1 MKRGLDWKEISRS
14 ELAEHLQS
22 ARIIRSQAVGDTNLY
37 HCIHSSGETI
47 AVALPNGNG
56 LLMGMAR
63 SVSPTLERR
72 KRSSDAV
79 ASRSGK

>member
-1 MKRGLDWKEISRS
+1 VKRGLDWKEISRN

-37 HCIHSSGETI
+37 HCIHGSGETI

-72 KRSSDAV
+72 KRNAEAA
-79 ASRSGK
+79 ASPAGK